1 MHTITFDNETEKRLN
16 DLAQQQGV
24 RPDHLIQDLVED
36 YLQEIDDAEAAY
48 QRYLAG
54 EEKAV
59 TPEALSQ
66 EEPLVDLDG
75 AVPKNSRL
83 AIP

>member
-1 MHTITFDNETEKRLN
+1 MHTITFDNETEKRLT

-24 RPDHLIQDLVED
+24 RPDQLIQELVEG
-36 YLQEIDDAEAAY
+36 YLQEIDDAEAAEAAY

-59 TPEALSQ
+59 PL
-66 EEPLVDLDG
+66 EEWEQHLDLAG
-75 AVPKNSRL
+75 
-83 AIP
+83 